1 MNQNKIK
8 VFFTVSSFNVF
19 ALKTKKKKQE
29 THARQK
35 VIRKAYLC
43 FQLSEPKVEFTIY
56 EDACILI
63 LEIEEF

>member
-19 ALKTKKKKQE
+19 ALKKQKKQE

>member
-8 VFFTVSSFNVF
+8 GFFTVSSFNVF
-19 ALKTKKKKQE
+19 AFKKPKTKEE

-35 VIRKAYLC
+35 VIRKTYLC

-56 EDACILI
+56 EDACI
-63 LEIEEF
+63 

>member
-8 VFFTVSSFNVF
+8 GFFTVSSFNVF
-19 ALKTKKKKQE
+19 ALKKSKNQE
-29 THARQK
+29 THAKQK